1 LAIRIRFD
9 VRSLA
14 AAIFLAVSLYVMTG
28 TDQSSIY
35 TAGIVMAFVMA
46 ISVCLYYSYRLVLA
60 INRAD

>member
-1 LAIRIRFD
+1 MIRIRLD

-28 TDQSSIY
+28 ADQNSIY
-35 TAGIVMAFVMA
+35 TAGIAMAFVLA
-46 ISVCLYYSYRLVLA
+46 ITVCIYFSYRLVLA

>member
-1 LAIRIRFD
+1 MIKIRLD

-28 TDQSSIY
+28 TDQNSIY
-35 TAGIVMAFVMA
+35 TAGIVMAFVIA
-46 ISVCLYYSYRLVLA
+46 ITVCLYYSYRLVLA